1 MNRIMATLWLPLDN
15 FNSCSSSPK
24 SFICPCI
31 PWMVTFYSYN
41 LISLVLE
48 HHAQLGCRY
57 LRFRDMA
64 RDILGMNTF
73 FPTLA
78 LLIVKYHYTDNTK
91 RLHSRY
97 VTPIFNFNVLIF
109 EKD

>member
-1 MNRIMATLWLPLDN
+1 
-15 FNSCSSSPK
+15 
-24 SFICPCI
+24 
-31 PWMVTFYSYN
+31 
-41 LISLVLE
+41 
-48 HHAQLGCRY
+48 
-57 LRFRDMA
+57 MA